1 MRVPS
6 EAGRRLTNTC
16 SPRRPPAARRSA
28 RCASWCA
35 RPFRRPR
42 SSRRWVRQRLR
53 SGTHARRP
61 PPPPRASTRTAG
73 HSVVT
78 PPAGAD
84 RVRSRRGHR
93 SASRRYPIARRGRPD
108 TPPTGARSGRTGAPV
123 GPALRR
129 HEAQR
134 TRAAC
139 GRLERLGP
147 ADAPVA
153 TDLTALRALAAR
165 HELAT
170 VSALAARD
178 PSMPQFIR
186 GEHGGQPAAS
196 RSGNSC
202 MWSKTVVAGP
212 ARRSRGVRPP
222 A

>member
-1 MRVPS
+1 VRVPS

-35 RPFRRPR
+35 RPYRRPR

-53 SGTHARRP
+53 TGIPGRRP

-84 RVRSRRGHR
+84 RDRSRRGHR

-108 TPPTGARSGRTGAPV
+108 NRPPAPGLGGRARRSGRRFGA
-123 GPALRR
+123 
-129 HEAQR
+129 
-134 TRAAC
+134 TRLNA
-139 GRLERLGP
+139 LGP
-147 ADAPVA
+147 PAGGSS
-153 TDLTALRALAAR
+153 ALGRPHLAAAGASPPPEPRRRRSLSAR
-165 HELAT
+165 HEP
-170 VSALAARD
+170 AARSRH
-178 PSMPQFIR
+178 PSMPQFP
-186 GEHGGQPAAS
+186 GVQPCAN
-196 RSGNSC
+196 RSGSSC
-202 MWSKTVVAGP
+202 MWSNTVVAGP
-212 ARRSRGVRPP
+212 ARRSGGVSPP